1 MPRGR
6 HTIRGNG
13 VPSITRRQ
21 WLAALGVGSTAALA
35 GCSAD
40 DDEGSGT
47 ETTGDAG
54 DSDSDSD
61 TDTGDGGSGEDPSV
75 SGTYDTVTA
84 SSFSTLNPL
93 YNTSSGAGTAI
104 GRVLDQ
110 GYTFDLEGEYFPLLY
125 DMSTD
130 DGGSVWVFD
139 VREGLSFSD
148 PYGQVTA
155 ENFVYQVQELHQ
167 TDWAATAQSSS
178 WDGVTVEQ
186 TGEFQFQAELE
197 EAQLLW
203 PESYDPLL
211 FPVPQDL
218 VEPYVDE
225 EDAEGLQQD
234 EDLLNLTFTG
244 NLGGF
249 VLDEW
254 ERGAGTTY
262 SRNDEYYIRNI
273 DEGPDLFA
281 NAPYFEGASIDVV
294 EERASRLAALE
305 TGEADSAGIPP
316 ERFSEFQENPDVS
329 TYQIPQP
336 FNRIMSVNMR
346 DNGWNAGPGNL
357 FRHTAFRQGL
367 AAAISKQQVITGIF
381 RDLAQP
387 HYTWQPSWSDWYPGD
402 DAITQFGTGDQ
413 YGGEVARGLVE
424 EALAESEFDYRF
436 DGETLVTPEG
446 ETITL
451 DLYHLAGGET
461 SKLIAEFIAQ
471 ELGNNLGIEV
481 TIEAIDGV
489 RFQRDYWTA
498 EPQGGT
504 DTVNGAEVTWNQP
517 TPNNPGPRSVTASES
532 WDMSIVYGLN
542 TYPQNPLTNQ
552 VFFDG
557 ANSFYN
563 PVGYYPEFDA
573 SGIFQR
579 ARQAS
584 SESELQ
590 EPFTELFRNL
600 AEEQPYI
607 MLLFAD
613 DLVGYNP
620 DLVGPTENFF
630 NSWDFPAWYFDG

>member
-6 HTIRGNG
+6 HTIRETGG
-13 VPSITRRQ
+13 LSITRRQ
-21 WLAALGVGSTAALA
+21 WLAALGVGATAALA

-40 DDEGSGT
+40 DDGGDGT
-47 ETTGDAG
+47 GTTAG
-54 DSDSDSD
+54 DT
-61 TDTGDGGSGEDPSV
+61 TDGTPSV

-104 GRVLDQ
+104 GRALDQ
-110 GYTFDLEGEYFPLLY
+110 GYTFDLDGEYFPLLY

-139 VREGLSFSD
+139 IREGLSFSD
-148 PYGQVTA
+148 PYGDVTA
-155 ENFVYQVQELHQ
+155 ESFVYQIQELHQ

-178 WDGVTVEQ
+178 WDGVAVEQ
-186 TGEFQFQAELE
+186 TGEYQFQAELSQP
-197 EAQLLW
+197 QLLW
-203 PESYDPLL
+203 PESYDPLMY
-211 FPVPQDL
+211 PIPRAL

-225 EDAEGLQQD
+225 EDAEGLQQ
-234 EDLLNLTFTG
+234 EEELLELSFTG

-262 SRNDEYYIRNI
+262 SRNDDYYIQGI

-281 NAPYFEGASIDVV
+281 DAPYFEGASIDVV

-316 ERFSEFQENPDVS
+316 ERFAEFEENPQVS
-329 TYQIPQP
+329 TYRIPQP
-336 FNRIMSVNMR
+336 FNRILSVNMR
-346 DNGWNAGPGNL
+346 ENGWNAGPGNL

-367 AAAISKQQVITGIF
+367 AAAIGKEELIAGIF
-381 RDLAQP
+381 RGLAQP
-387 HYTWQPSWSDWYPGD
+387 HYTWQPSWSEWYPGD

-461 SKLIAEFIAQ
+461 SQLIAEFIAD
-471 ELGNNLGIEV
+471 ELADKFGIEV
-481 TIEAIDGV
+481 TVEAIDGV
-489 RFQRDYWTA
+489 RFQQDYWTA

-504 DTVNGAEVTWNQP
+504 DTVNGEEVTWSQP
-517 TPNNPGPRSVTASES
+517 TPNNPGPRSVTSAES
-532 WDMSIVYGLN
+532 WDMSIVFGLN
-542 TYPQNPLTNQ
+542 TYPQNPLTNE

-557 ANSFYN
+557 ANAFYN

-573 SGIFQR
+573 AGTFAR
-579 ARQAS
+579 AREAD
-584 SESELQ
+584 SEAALQ
-590 EPFTELFRNL
+590 EPFTDLFRNL
-600 AEEQPYI
+600 AVEQPYV
-607 MLLFAD
+607 MLAFGD

-630 NSWDFPAWYFDG
+630 NGWDFPAWYFDE

>member
-6 HTIRGNG
+6 HTTRVRGSQ
-13 VPSITRRQ
+13 SITRRQ
-21 WLAALGVGSTAALA
+21 WLAALGVGTTTALA

-40 DDEGSGT
+40 DDGGT
-47 ETTGDAG
+47 ETTGD
-54 DSDSDSD
+54 D
-61 TDTGDGGSGEDPSV
+61 TDVGSDGTPSV

-104 GRVLDQ
+104 ARALDQ
-110 GYTFDLEGEYFPLLY
+110 GYTFDLDGEYFPLLY

-130 DGGSVWVFD
+130 DDGSVWVFD

-148 PYGQVTA
+148 PYGDVTA
-155 ENFVYQVQELHQ
+155 ESFVYQIQELHQ

-178 WDGVTVEQ
+178 WGDVTVEQ
-186 TGEFQFQAELE
+186 TGEFQFQAELS

-211 FPVPQDL
+211 YPIPRDL

-234 EDLLNLTFTG
+234 EELLNLSFAG
-244 NLGGF
+244 NLGGY

-262 SRNDEYYIRNI
+262 TRNDDYYVQDI
-273 DEGPDLFA
+273 DEGPDRFA

-316 ERFSEFQENPDVS
+316 ERFSEFEGNPQVS
-329 TYQIPQP
+329 TYRIPQP
-336 FNRIMSVNMR
+336 FNRILSVNMR

-367 AAAISKQQVITGIF
+367 AAAIGKEELIAGIF
-381 RDLAQP
+381 RGLAQP
-387 HYTWQPSWSDWYPGD
+387 HYTWQPSWSEWYPGD
-402 DAITQFGTGDQ
+402 DAVTQFGVGDQ

-436 DGETLVTPEG
+436 DGETLVTPKG

-461 SKLIAEFIAQ
+461 SQLIAEFIAG
-471 ELGNNLGIEV
+471 EFADKFGIEV
-481 TIEAIDGV
+481 TVEAIDGV

-504 DTVNGAEVTWNQP
+504 ATIDGEEVTWDQP
-517 TPNNPGPRSVTASES
+517 TPNNPGPRSVTSAES
-532 WDMSIVYGLN
+532 WDMSIVLGLN
-542 TYPQNPLTNQ
+542 TYPQNPLTNEA
-552 VFFDG
+552 FFDG

-573 SGIFQR
+573 AGIFER
-579 ARQAS
+579 ARGAD
-584 SESELQ
+584 SEDALQ

-600 AEEQPYI
+600 AVEQPYV
-607 MLLFAD
+607 MLAFGD
-613 DLVGYNP
+613 DLIGYNP

-630 NSWDFPAWYFDG
+630 NGWDFPAWYFDE

>member
-1 MPRGR
+1 MPPGR
-6 HTIRGNG
+6 HTTRARG
-13 VPSITRRQ
+13 PQSITRRQ
-21 WLAALGVGSTAALA
+21 WLAALGVGTTAALA

-40 DDEGSGT
+40 DDGT
-47 ETTGDAG
+47 E
-54 DSDSDSD
+54 S
-61 TDTGDGGSGEDPSV
+61 TDEGDGTDSGADGTPSV
-75 SGTYDTVTA
+75 SGTYDTVSP

-93 YNTSSGAGTAI
+93 YNTGSRAGTAI
-104 GRVLDQ
+104 GRALDQ
-110 GYTFDLEGEYFPLLY
+110 GYTFDLDGEYFPLLY
-125 DMSTD
+125 DMSTGD
-130 DGGSVWVFD
+130 DGSVWVFD

-148 PYGQVTA
+148 PYGEVTA
-155 ENFVYQVQELHQ
+155 ESFVYQIQELHQ

-186 TGEFQFQAELE
+186 TGDYQFQAELSQ
-197 EAQLLW
+197 AQLLW

-211 FPVPQDL
+211 YPIPRDL
-218 VEPYVDE
+218 LEPYVEE

-234 EDLLNLTFTG
+234 EELLNLSFAG
-244 NLGGF
+244 NLGGY

-262 SRNDEYYIRNI
+262 TRNDGYYVQDI

-316 ERFSEFQENPDVS
+316 ERFSEFEGNPQVS
-329 TYQIPQP
+329 TYRIPQP
-336 FNRIMSVNMR
+336 FNRILSVNMR
-346 DNGWNAGPGNL
+346 DTGWNAGPGNL

-367 AAAISKQQVITGIF
+367 AAAIGKEELIAGIF
-381 RDLAQP
+381 RGLAQP
-387 HYTWQPSWSDWYPGD
+387 HYTWQPSWSEWYPGD

-413 YGGEVARGLVE
+413 YGGEVARGLIE
-424 EALAESEFDYRF
+424 EALAASEFDYRF
-436 DGETLVTPEG
+436 DGETLVTPAG

-461 SKLIAEFIAQ
+461 SQLIAEYIAG
-471 ELGNNLGIEV
+471 EFADKFGIDV
-481 TIEAIDGV
+481 TVEAIDGV
-489 RFQRDYWTA
+489 RFQQDYWTA

-504 DTVNGAEVTWNQP
+504 ATIDGEEVTWDRP
-517 TPNNPGPRSVTASES
+517 TSNNPGPRSVTSAES
-532 WDMSIVYGLN
+532 WDMSIVFGLN
-542 TYPQNPLTNQ
+542 TYPQNPLTNEA
-552 VFFDG
+552 FFDG

-573 SGIFQR
+573 AGIFER
-579 ARQAS
+579 ARQAD
-584 SESELQ
+584 SEAALQ

-600 AEEQPYI
+600 AEEQPYV
-607 MLLFAD
+607 MLAFGD
-613 DLVGYNP
+613 DLLGYNP

-630 NSWDFPAWYFDG
+630 NGWDFPAWYFDG